1 MENVKISLNSID
13 KVKKFVNEI
22 TKFNCDFDLISGRY
36 VVNAKSIM
44 GIFSLDLSKDVDLTI
59 HAEDPALQEIL
70 TVISKYASEEASSLK
85 NPEEL

>member
-1 MENVKISLNSID
+1 MQ
-13 KVKKFVNEI
+13 
-22 TKFNCDFDLISGRY
+22 
-36 VVNAKSIM
+36 IM